1 MILNMRRVIL
11 FSPNGYVGKY
21 IKENIL
27 KEDDL
32 QLYSITRD
40 SDWEQYK
47 EDYDIMIYSAAITSA
62 RKETA
67 EKYVEDNVVTAVAV
81 INFCKLH
88 HIKRIIYLSSDEI
101 YGEINTDI
109 VTEQAIMVNPNLYAA
124 TKYLAEKI
132 ILDSKIPFYILRLP
146 GIVGGIWGNNFI
158 NRLMDSIQ
166 KNEPL
171 ALYNMNRKFNNIL
184 CIDDLTGFII
194 KLCLIKSDESSQIF
208 LLGNAEKI
216 ELEKIVIYIKE
227 LYHSTSQ
234 ISNIDTNSKRYFTLD
249 VTKAVEYGYSS
260 KKIKKIIDDLYQ
272 IQER

>member
-1 MILNMRRVIL
+1 MILNMRKVIL
-11 FSPNGYVGKY
+11 FSPNGYVGRY
-21 IKENIL
+21 LKENIL

-32 QLYSITRD
+32 QLYLITRD

-47 EDYDIMIYSAAITSA
+47 DDYDIMIYTAAITSS

-67 EKYVEDNVVTAVAV
+67 EKYVQDNVVTAVAV
-81 INFCKLH
+81 INFCKVH

-109 VTEQAIMVNPNLYAA
+109 VTEQAIMINPNLYAA

-132 ILDSKIPFYILRLP
+132 IMDSKIPFYILRLS

-158 NRLMDSIQ
+158 NRLMGSIQ
-166 KNEPL
+166 KNEPI

-184 CIDDLTGFII
+184 HIDDLTAFII
-194 KLCLIKSDESSQIF
+194 KLCLIKSDNSSQIF
-208 LLGNAEKI
+208 LLGNTEKV
-216 ELEKIVIYIKE
+216 ELEKIVFYIKE

-234 ISNIDTNSKRYFTLD
+234 ISNIDTNSRRYFTLD